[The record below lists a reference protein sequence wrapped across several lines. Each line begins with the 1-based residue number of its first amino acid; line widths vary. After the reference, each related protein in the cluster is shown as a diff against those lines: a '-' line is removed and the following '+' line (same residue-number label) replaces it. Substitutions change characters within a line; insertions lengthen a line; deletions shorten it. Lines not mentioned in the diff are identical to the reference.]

1 MAIKTVK
8 ETIMKRPNVSFFD
21 AATGE
26 DTTREMNDAE
36 FAEWQERI
44 AAQEAA
50 AAALAAKEVA
60 RAALLDKL
68 GITADEAKLLLG

>member
-1 MAIKTVK
+1 MT
-8 ETIMKRPNVSFFD
+8 RPLVSFYD
-21 AATGE
+21 AATGK

-44 AAQEAA
+44 AAEEAE